1 MLKFSSRAASR
12 QLQRGLSL
20 VELMVG
26 VALGLFIVAG
36 ATMLAASQLAANR
49 QLLVATQ
56 VQQDLRAAADI
67 ITRELRRAGYR
78 PQAEKHIWSA
88 AAPTTEPVPNLR
100 AGLRTALTDPPATSG
115 DVVSY
120 NYERYLGEPGDFGYR
135 LNNYT
140 IKQRI
145 GTSPLQD
152 LTDRNTLKITAFTV
166 ALETI
171 DTQQLACPRLC
182 PGGDQSCWPTFAL
195 VDAVVTIS
203 GQAATNAAVAHTVV
217 SRVRL
222 RNDGVKFDDNTKPV
236 CPA

>member
-1 MLKFSSRAASR
+1 MLTTNRALR
-12 QLQRGLSL
+12 PNRRHTQRGLSL

-78 PQAEKHIWSA
+78 PQPERHIWSA
-88 AAPTTEPVPNLR
+88 ASPTTEPVPNLR
-100 AGLRTALTDPPATSG
+100 AGLKLGQNG

-135 LNNYT
+135 LSNNT
-140 IKQRI
+140 IRQRI
-145 GTSPLQD
+145 GSTSQD
-152 LTDRNTLKITAFTV
+152 LTDRNTLKITTFTV
-166 ALETI
+166 ELENAAS
-171 DTQQLACPRLC
+171 QQLACPRLC
-182 PGGDQSCWPTFAL
+182 PGGDQACWPTFAL
-195 VDAVVTIS
+195 LDAVVTIS
-203 GQAATNAAVAHTVV
+203 GQAATNSAVAHTVV

-222 RNDGVKFDDNTKPV
+222 RNDVVTFDDDTKPV